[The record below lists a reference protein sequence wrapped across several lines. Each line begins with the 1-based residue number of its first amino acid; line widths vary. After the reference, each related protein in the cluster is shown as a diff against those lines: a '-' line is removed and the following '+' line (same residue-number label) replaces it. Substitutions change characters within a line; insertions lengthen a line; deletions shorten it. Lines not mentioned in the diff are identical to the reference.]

1 MVSTLVSSV
10 RGILEGVGP
19 DWADVDIGGITL
31 RVSAPDSTLR
41 SIGAAGSQVRLLTSL
56 QVREDNLTLFGF
68 GTEEERSIFE
78 ALISISGVGP
88 RLALGVLSRL
98 SPESLAAA
106 VHAGDTNAIATVHGV
121 GRKTAGRIVLE
132 LKGKLPEDWSS
143 AQPSYQDDDVL
154 DALTSLGYSAIEVRN
169 VGSAKLSGR
178 RPDALT
184 SLGYS
189 AIEVRKAVAEITDGA
204 SLTTEEKVRRVL
216 ERMAG
221 D

>member
-10 RGILEGVGP
+10 RGTLEGLGP

-56 QVREDNLTLFGF
+56 QVREDSLTLFGF

-88 RLALGVLSRL
+88 RLALGVLSQL
-98 SPESLAAA
+98 SPDSLAAA
-106 VHAGDTNAIATVHGV
+106 VQAGDANAIATVHGV

-132 LKGKLPEDWSS
+132 LKGKLPESWSS

-154 DALTSLGYSAIEVRN
+154 DALTSLGYSAIEVR
-169 VGSAKLSGR
+169 
-178 RPDALT
+178 
-184 SLGYS
+184 
-189 AIEVRKAVAEITDGA
+189 KAVAEIADGA
-204 SLTTEEKVRRVL
+204 SLSVEEKVRRVL
-216 ERMAG
+216 EQMGA

>member
-10 RGILEGVGP
+10 RGTLEGVGP

-132 LKGKLPEDWSS
+132 LKGKLPKTGPRPRQALRTTMSS
-143 AQPSYQDDDVL
+143 M
-154 DALTSLGYSAIEVRN
+154 R
-169 VGSAKLSGR
+169 
-178 RPDALT
+178 
-184 SLGYS
+184 
-189 AIEVRKAVAEITDGA
+189 
-204 SLTTEEKVRRVL
+204 
-216 ERMAG
+216 
-221 D
+221 